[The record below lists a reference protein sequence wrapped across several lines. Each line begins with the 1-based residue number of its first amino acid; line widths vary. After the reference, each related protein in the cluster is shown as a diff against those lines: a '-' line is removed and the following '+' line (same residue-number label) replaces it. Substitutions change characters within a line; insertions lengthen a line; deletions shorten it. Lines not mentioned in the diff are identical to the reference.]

1 MLITLI
7 AALAK
12 NRAIGFQNQLL
23 FHIPADLE
31 HFKRSTFGH
40 TVIMGRRT
48 FESLPKGP
56 LPNRRNIVLSR
67 QLASI
72 GGCEVY
78 HSLSEALRAC
88 EGEPEVFVI
97 GGDSVYR
104 GALPLAHRLLLTLVD
119 QDADHAD
126 AFFPPYDD
134 WKLVDSEPHP
144 GFSFAVFER
153 KLPATQF

>member
-12 NRAIGFQNQLL
+12 NRAIGFQNRLL
-23 FHIPADLE
+23 FHIPEDLE
-31 HFKRSTFGH
+31 HFKRSTLGH
-40 TVIMGRRT
+40 AVIMGRRT
-48 FESLPKGP
+48 FESLPKRP

-67 QLASI
+67 QLTLI
-72 GGCEVY
+72 EGCEVY
-78 HSLSEALRAC
+78 HSLPEALRAC
-88 EGEPEVFVI
+88 ENEQEVFVV

-104 GALPLAHRLLLTLVD
+104 EALPLAHRLLLTLVD

-134 WKLVDSEPHP
+134 WKLVTREPHP

-153 KLPATQF
+153 K

>member
-12 NRAIGFQNQLL
+12 NRAIGFQNRLL

-31 HFKRSTFGH
+31 HFKRSTLGH

-78 HSLSEALRAC
+78 LSLSEALRAC

-104 GALPLAHRLLLTLVD
+104 EALPLAHRLLLTLVD

-134 WKLVDSEPHP
+134 WKLVDNEPHP

-153 KLPATQF
+153 K

>member
-12 NRAIGFQNQLL
+12 NRAIGFQNRLL

-31 HFKRSTFGH
+31 HFKRSTLGH

-88 EGEPEVFVI
+88 EGEQEVFVI
-97 GGDSVYR
+97 GGGSVYR
-104 GALPLAHRLLLTLVD
+104 EALPLAHRLLLTLVD

-134 WKLVDSEPHP
+134 WKLVDREPHL

-153 KLPATQF
+153 K

>member
-31 HFKRSTFGH
+31 HFKRSTLGH

-97 GGDSVYR
+97 GGGSVYR
-104 GALPLAHRLLLTLVD
+104 EALPLAHRLLLTLVD

-134 WKLVDSEPHP
+134 WKLVYSEPHP

-153 KLPATQF
+153 K

>member
-31 HFKRSTFGH
+31 HFKRSTLGH

-97 GGDSVYR
+97 GGGSVYR
-104 GALPLAHRLLLTLVD
+104 EALPLAHRLLLTLVD

-153 KLPATQF
+153 K